1 MKMLTVVGARPQFIK
16 AAAISRTIR
25 DQYANSIEEIIL
37 HTGQHHD
44 ENMSQIFFDELDIPK
59 PKFSLEISGGGHGAM
74 TGKML
79 EGIERVLLQERP
91 DCLLIY
97 GDTNSTLAGAIS
109 AAKLHIPVAH
119 VEAGLRSFNMRM
131 PEEINRILS
140 DRISSLLFCPTKT
153 AVENLSA
160 EGIKNGV
167 YQVGDVMYD
176 VALFYRERAQK
187 NSRIL
192 SSLGLTSKNFA
203 LATCHRAENTDD
215 PQRLASILGA
225 FAEIAKDL
233 PLVLPLHP
241 RTKKLIAENHLSS
254 LLDLVIITDPL
265 PFLDMIALEQGAKMI
280 LTDSGGVQKEAFFYN
295 TPCITLRDETEWVE
309 TVSLGWNQLVG
320 ANAKAIIQAVEKI
333 NMGSNPTVKQDP
345 YGNGNASQEIC
356 QHLIKY
362 LN

>member
-215 PQRLASILGA
+215 PQRLASILDA

-309 TVSLGWNQLVG
+309 TVSLGWNRLVG
-320 ANAKAIIQAVEKI
+320 ADTRAIIRAVEKI
-333 NMGSNPTVKQDP
+333 NTSSNPTVKQDP

-356 QHLIKY
+356 QHLKNI
-362 LN
+362 